1 MEGFTDVSPQYLRI
15 DPLTGVGN
23 PLAFFEWLL
32 SHSEIK
38 PVPPFT
44 LISLDVRGVRTLN
57 DAHGRAAGNAALRW
71 AALVLLEEAEAE
83 VYRIGGD
90 EFVGVLLEGSS
101 SSHTKALERISD
113 RLSSEAGL
121 VKLLSPAAFVAMIHY
136 TGLEEISPN
145 DVLGAIYGAF
155 IEIKKDPGQSYKV
168 FDAATTEPAHDLSGV
183 MDDLV
188 SRMVALGSMLDKS
201 QRLALT
207 DSISGLPN
215 MYAAMQELESIF
227 NSVESKDEPFVILL
241 IDGDDLRRYNKIGYL
256 AGDEMIQRLGKSL
269 DGELRPMDF
278 IARWRTGDEFLVL
291 LRDTSPKYSM
301 PIAERLS
308 QAVHDV
314 SQEWEFPITVSI
326 GVAGHP
332 EHGRSSKEL
341 LHNVELALDRAKNS
355 GKNQVIVA
363 GEQD

>member
-1 MEGFTDVSPQYLRI
+1 MEGSTDDSPQYLRI

-32 SHSEIK
+32 SHSETK

-44 LISLDVRGVRTLN
+44 LISLDVRGVRNLN

-71 AALVLLEEAEAE
+71 AALVL
-83 VYRIGGD
+83 
-90 EFVGVLLEGSS
+90 FEGSS
-101 SSHTKALERISD
+101 SSHTKALRRISD
-113 RLSSEAGL
+113 RLSNEAGQ
-121 VKLLSPAAFVAMIHY
+121 VKLLPPAAFVAMIHY

-168 FDAATTEPAHDLSGV
+168 FDAATTKPARDLSGV

-215 MYAAMQELESIF
+215 VYAAMQELESIF
-227 NSVESKDEPFVILL
+227 NGAESKDEPFVILL
-241 IDGDDLRRYNKIGYL
+241 IDGDDLSRYNKIGYL
-256 AGDEMIQRLGKSL
+256 AGDEMIKRLGKSL
-269 DGELRPMDF
+269 DGELRPIDF

-291 LRDTSPKYSM
+291 LRDTSPKYSV
-301 PIAERLS
+301 PIAERLR

-341 LHNVELALDRAKNS
+341 LHYAELALDRAKNS
-355 GKNQVIVA
+355 GKNQVVLA
-363 GEQD
+363 GDQD

>member
-1 MEGFTDVSPQYLRI
+1 
-15 DPLTGVGN
+15 
-23 PLAFFEWLL
+23 
-32 SHSEIK
+32 
-38 PVPPFT
+38 
-44 LISLDVRGVRTLN
+44 
-57 DAHGRAAGNAALRW
+57 
-71 AALVLLEEAEAE
+71 
-83 VYRIGGD
+83 
-90 EFVGVLLEGSS
+90 
-101 SSHTKALERISD
+101 
-113 RLSSEAGL
+113 
-121 VKLLSPAAFVAMIHY
+121 
-136 TGLEEISPN
+136 
-145 DVLGAIYGAF
+145 
-155 IEIKKDPGQSYKV
+155 
-168 FDAATTEPAHDLSGV
+168 

-215 MYAAMQELESIF
+215 MHAAMQELESIF

-241 IDGDDLRRYNKIGYL
+241 IDGDDLRRYNEIGYL
-256 AGDEMIQRLGKSL
+256 AGDEMIKRLGKSL

-301 PIAERLS
+301 PIAERLR

-341 LHNVELALDRAKNS
+341 LHNAELALDRAKNS
-355 GKNQVIVA
+355 GKNQVVVA
-363 GEQD
+363 SEQD